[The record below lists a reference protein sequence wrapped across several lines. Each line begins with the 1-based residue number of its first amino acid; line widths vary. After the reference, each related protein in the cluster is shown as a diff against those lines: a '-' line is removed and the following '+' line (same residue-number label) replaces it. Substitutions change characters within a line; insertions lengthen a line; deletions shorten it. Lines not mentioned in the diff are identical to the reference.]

1 MSDGLGFAEVLTCL
15 KLFEETHAGPDRLR
29 SSLVYTGRGVNLAK
43 GSTGDLPQVCLD
55 SWRIGTSGSQ
65 ARSARRA
72 ICADSPHSTWSSLR
86 WYSSVAKQSS
96 IPLSPKASRYG

>member
-15 KLFEETHAGPDRLR
+15 KLFEETHAGLDRLR

-55 SWRIGTSGSQ
+55 SWRILGTSGSQ
-65 ARSARRA
+65 ARSAGPSDMRRFTPQHLEFVEVVFE
-72 ICADSPHSTWSSLR
+72 CC
-86 WYSSVAKQSS
+86 
-96 IPLSPKASRYG
+96 

>member
-29 SSLVYTGRGVNLAK
+29 SSLMYTGRGVNLAE

-55 SWRIGTSGSQ
+55 S
-65 ARSARRA
+65 
-72 ICADSPHSTWSSLR
+72 
-86 WYSSVAKQSS
+86 
-96 IPLSPKASRYG
+96 